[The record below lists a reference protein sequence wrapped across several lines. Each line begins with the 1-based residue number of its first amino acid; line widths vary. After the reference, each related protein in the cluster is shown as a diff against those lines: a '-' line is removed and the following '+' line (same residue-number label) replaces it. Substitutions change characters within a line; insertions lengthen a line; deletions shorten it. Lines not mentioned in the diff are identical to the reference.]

1 MDGAN
6 YLGEGYKLYEVNF
19 KGLFSST
26 TPQFYN
32 PYNGFSLVERAFIGN
47 LFITDC

>member
-26 TPQFYN
+26 TPLGKGKLFRI
-32 PYNGFSLVERAFIGN
+32 VES
-47 LFITDC
+47 TVH